1 MYALMYFSMNSNEEP
16 RKMAKKENLEGL
28 AYDSIVALILENR
41 YRPGD
46 FLLETEITERL
57 NLKSRTPVHHAL
69 GQLVAK
75 GFLDKKSKK
84 GCFIPPLTPEDAE
97 HIFFARENI
106 EFQAAASAALHA
118 SDEEIEEL
126 QMIIQ
131 KEAETGKSGNMIS
144 YSAINETFHSFIVQI
159 SKNKYLQQYSQHI
172 FWRSNC
178 YVFFRYYQFKVSMA
192 KREFKISPAQHWE
205 ITEAIAKRDADEA
218 GKLMKQHVHRTF
230 EGIFCKK

>member
-1 MYALMYFSMNSNEEP
+1 MI
-16 RKMAKKENLEGL
+16 KKENLEVFV
-28 AYDSIVALILENR
+28 YDSIIALILANH

-69 GQLVAK
+69 GQLIAK

-97 HIFFARENI
+97 HVFFARENI
-106 EFQAAASAALHA
+106 EFQTAASAALHA
-118 SDEEIEEL
+118 SDEEIDEL

-131 KEAETGKSGNMIS
+131 AEVKTGESGDFVG
-144 YSAINETFHSFIVQI
+144 YSAINETFHELIAKI
-159 SKNKYLQQYSQHI
+159 CKNKYLQGYSQHI
-172 FWRSNC
+172 FWRSNS
-178 YVFFRYYQFKVSMA
+178 YIFFRYYQFKVSMA
-192 KREFKISPAQHWE
+192 EREFKISPGQHME
-205 ITEAIAKRDADEA
+205 ITEAIAKRDADKA

-230 EGIFCKK
+230 ESIFKKQ

>member
-1 MYALMYFSMNSNEEP
+1 
-16 RKMAKKENLEGL
+16 MAKKENLEGF
-28 AYDSIVALILENR
+28 AYDSILALILKNH
-41 YRPGD
+41 YRPSD
-46 FLLETEITERL
+46 FLLEAEITERL
-57 NLKSRTPVHHAL
+57 KLKSRTAVHHAL

-75 GFLDKKSKK
+75 GFLEKKNKK

-97 HIFFARENI
+97 HVFFARENI

-118 SDEEIEEL
+118 SDEQIEEL

-131 KEAETGKSGNMIS
+131 EEVDTGESGNIVG
-144 YSAINETFHSFIVQI
+144 YSAINETFHNFIAKI

-192 KREFKISPAQHWE
+192 EREFRISPAEHLK
-205 ITEAIAKRDADEA
+205 IMEAIANRDADKA

-230 EGIFCKK
+230 EGIFNKI